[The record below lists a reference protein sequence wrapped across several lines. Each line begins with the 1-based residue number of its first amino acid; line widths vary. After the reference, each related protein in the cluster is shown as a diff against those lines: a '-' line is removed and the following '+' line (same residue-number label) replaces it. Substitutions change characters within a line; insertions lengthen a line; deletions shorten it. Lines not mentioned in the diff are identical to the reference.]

1 MPGTYERLS
10 ALDEAFLAFET
21 PETYMHV
28 AMTAI
33 FEAGSLATPEG
44 GVDMER
50 IRAHI
55 ASRLGF
61 VPRYRQRLQYI
72 PVVNEPVWV
81 DDDEFDLSYHVRH
94 ASLPRPGGERQ
105 LQRRC
110 AEILERHLDRTK
122 PLWEIW
128 IIEGLS
134 EGRFAMLAKVHHCMV
149 DGIAG
154 VDLLVALL
162 DGAPSHTSQ
171 PEATWTPRP
180 RPAGRQLLRDEV
192 ARRSRASLGLIRGV
206 TSALRQPRRAR
217 TDLQGRLSA
226 VWQLVTEGWNGAP
239 PTVFNQPLGPH
250 RRVDWTKLDLARVKQ
265 VKNALGGTINDVVL
279 TTVAGAVRHFLERR
293 GLTAPPDL
301 RVLVPVNVRTA
312 VEAGALGNRV
322 SLWLTSVPARERD
335 PRRRFALIREET
347 ARLKNDH
354 RALGAETLVQAAD
367 WTTGD
372 VVDLAARLVNRASP
386 YNLIVTNVPGP
397 QTPFY
402 LCDAPMVAAYP
413 HLPLFSFQGIGVAL
427 FSYAGALYWG
437 CTAEWNLIPDLA
449 VFTEGLVESFEELC
463 RAAEV
468 VEITA
473 PSPAGR
479 TRRAPRGGKPPRPLR
494 PVGLRAK
501 GRDGRGRDKGLA
513 AGL

>member
-61 VPRYRQRLQYI
+61 VPRYRQRLHYI
-72 PVVNEPVWV
+72 PIVNEPVWV

-122 PLWEIW
+122 PLWEMW

-162 DGAPSHTSQ
+162 DGAPSRANQ
-171 PEATWTPRP
+171 PEAAWTPRP

-312 VEAGALGNRV
+312 VEAGLSA
-322 SLWLTSVPARERD
+322 T
-335 PRRRFALIREET
+335 
-347 ARLKNDH
+347 
-354 RALGAETLVQAAD
+354 
-367 WTTGD
+367 
-372 VVDLAARLVNRASP
+372 ASP
-386 YNLIVTNVPGP
+386 SGSP
-397 QTPFY
+397 QCPP
-402 LCDAPMVAAYP
+402 ASA
-413 HLPLFSFQGIGVAL
+413 IR
-427 FSYAGALYWG
+427 AGAS
-437 CTAEWNLIPDLA
+437 P
-449 VFTEGLVESFEELC
+449 SFA
-463 RAAEV
+463 RK
-468 VEITA
+468 
-473 PSPAGR
+473 
-479 TRRAPRGGKPPRPLR
+479 PRG
-494 PVGLRAK
+494 
-501 GRDGRGRDKGLA
+501 
-513 AGL
+513 